1 MKKIFC
7 LLLTLIYVFSIQSS
21 YAAESDTNYAQIA
34 ETDEDILYTNALVSD
49 EAIRKE
55 LAGSIVFLAGNTNV
69 LVDGK
74 LEDVLNGEIEIL
86 ASEDGILVPADFIAE
101 KYNLTQSRN
110 NKSVTLSLK
119 NSTDAVFN
127 VGSDKARINGKEIML
142 TAVPVISDG
151 VVMLPMRDIAQQ
163 FLKKNVIW
171 SDTRKLLIVADGK
184 LPFEEDNEEYIRNT
198 AWLISYNLPTGKQ
211 VVERVK
217 TNNPGKK
224 HPRIL
229 CNEDTFERLR
239 TLVKEDENA
248 AKWYEVVKKAA
259 DKMLDEKPVK
269 YEILDGRTM
278 LEVSRTVYNRIQH
291 LGLMYQITED
301 MKYAKRGWLEM
312 RAACRFPD
320 WNAGRHFLDTAE
332 MMAGVAIGYDWLY
345 DALTTAQRKEIVN
358 AIVNKGLMATRNAF
372 YKVGNYWW
380 VTGNNNWTAVCNG
393 GSMVAALAVA
403 DEVRGTICEEVF
415 DNTLKSIRYILDT
428 YIPEGANQEGVG
440 YWTYQTAYLV
450 NMLASMDSALGTDYG
465 LFNAPGVSDS
475 AHYAMYMVG
484 PKGSFNLNDDGVG
497 YFNSPE
503 LLWYANKL
511 GDSSVAE
518 HRINSLNTNTPTPR
532 DLIFYNPDIISE
544 DKELSLNK
552 LYSAA
557 GTAVLRSSWE
567 DNGIF
572 FGLHGGDNNVNH
584 SHLDAGTFVFDMLGE
599 RWADDIGKDDYNLP
613 GYNDFAY
620 GRWTYYALKA
630 EGHNTLMI
638 NPGRETDQIVKSV
651 STFERV
657 EGTEKEAVAVVNLK
671 PAYDKKVNKLLRG
684 VKLFNNRQ
692 NVLIQ
697 DEISCKSAAEIY
709 WFMHTSA
716 KVAIAEDGKSAIL
729 EKNGK
734 KIWAGLQADSEA
746 KFTLLAAKP
755 LPSSPN
761 PKGQYSFSGYKKL
774 AVHFEQVKDV
784 TLRITFIPLMD
795 ETPSAANLAPVTAIN
810 SWMLEEGQKDL
821 PVLENIQVDGKPL
834 DEFNPDLYSY
844 KYKLNITQTQ
854 VPKLSAEFDE
864 DRYTVNIV
872 QADRLPGIAKIV
884 VTDKKNPENK
894 ILYTIDMK
902 YEISSVDLEGM
913 KQITIKS
920 ATASDVPE
928 PQNPPAATIDGN
940 LATRWA
946 SQGEQWIMYD
956 LGAVY
961 ELSALSIA
969 YNKGSERM
977 YRIKIL
983 TSTDGEN
990 WEEFF
995 SGESSG
1001 KTNDYETFA
1010 LHGRKARWI
1019 RIDTSG
1025 NSENLWNGIT
1035 EFAVFSN

>member
-1 MKKIFC
+1 
-7 LLLTLIYVFSIQSS
+7 
-21 YAAESDTNYAQIA
+21 
-34 ETDEDILYTNALVSD
+34 
-49 EAIRKE
+49 
-55 LAGSIVFLAGNTNV
+55 
-69 LVDGK
+69 
-74 LEDVLNGEIEIL
+74 
-86 ASEDGILVPADFIAE
+86 
-101 KYNLTQSRN
+101 
-110 NKSVTLSLK
+110 LSLK
-119 NSTDAVFN
+119 NSTNAVFTI
-127 VGSDKARINGKEIML
+127 GSDKARINGKEIVL
-142 TAVPVISDG
+142 TAVPTIIEG
-151 VVMLPMRDIAQQ
+151 VVMLPMRDIAEQ

-171 SDTRKLLIVADGK
+171 SDARKLLIVADGK

-211 VVERVK
+211 VVERLK
-217 TNNPGKK
+217 LNNPDKK

-229 CNEDTFERLR
+229 CTAETFERLK
-239 TLVKEDENA
+239 TLVKKDENA
-248 AKWYEVVKKAA
+248 AKWYEVVKKTA
-259 DKMLDEKPVK
+259 DKTLNEKPVK

-278 LEVSRTVYNRIQH
+278 LDVSRTVYNRMQH
-291 LGLMYQITED
+291 LGLMYQITGD
-301 MKYAKRGWLEM
+301 VKYAKRGWLEM
-312 RAACRFPD
+312 KAACRFPD

-332 MMAGVAIGYDWLY
+332 MMMGVAIGYDWLY
-345 DALTTAQRKEIVN
+345 ETLTVAQRKEIVN
-358 AIVNKGLMATRNAF
+358 AIVNKGLMATKNAF

-393 GSMVAALAVA
+393 GSMAAALVVA

-465 LFNAPGVSDS
+465 LFNAPGVPDS

-497 YFNSPE
+497 YFNCPE
-503 LLWYANKL
+503 MFWYANKL
-511 GDSSVAE
+511 NDSSIAE
-518 HRINSLNTNTPTPR
+518 HRINTLKTNAPTPR
-532 DLIFYNPDIISE
+532 DLIFYNPDIMS
-544 DKELSLNK
+544 DDNELSLDK

-572 FGLHGGDNNVNH
+572 FGLHGGDNNVPH
-584 SHLDAGTFVFDMLGE
+584 AHLDAGTFVFDMLGE
-599 RWADDIGKDDYNLP
+599 RWADDIGKDNYFLP
-613 GYNDFAY
+613 GYNDFTYA
-620 GRWTYYALKA
+620 RWTYYALKA

-638 NPGRETDQIVKSV
+638 NPSKETDQVVKSV
-651 STFERV
+651 STFERI
-657 EGTEKEAVAVVNLK
+657 EGTEKEAVAVVDLK
-671 PAYDKKVNKLLRG
+671 PAYEKKVNKLQRG

-692 NVLIQ
+692 NILIQ
-697 DEISCKSAAEIY
+697 DEISCKSASEIY

-716 KVAIAEDGKSAIL
+716 KITISEDGKSAIL

-734 KIWAGLQADSEA
+734 QIWAGLQADNDARFIE
-746 KFTLLAAKP
+746 LAAKP

-761 PKGQYSFSGYKKL
+761 PKGQYNFSGYRKL

-795 ETPSAANLAPVTAIN
+795 AAPSVDDLSPVTAIE
-810 SWMLEEGQKDL
+810 SWELETGEKEL
-821 PVLENIQVDGKPL
+821 PVIKNILLDNNPL
-834 DEFNPDLYSY
+834 SSFNPDSYSY
-844 KYKLNITQTQ
+844 KYKLDITQTQ
-854 VPKLSAEFDE
+854 IPEVSAEFDTE
-864 DRYTVNIV
+864 RYTVNV
-872 QADRLPGIAKIV
+872 MQADRLPGIAKIV

-902 YEISSVDLEGM
+902 YEISSVELDGM
-913 KQITIKS
+913 KQIDIKS
-920 ATASDVPE
+920 ATASAVPE

-956 LGAVY
+956 LGTVY
-961 ELSALSIA
+961 ELSALSLA
-969 YNKGSERM
+969 YNKGTERM

-995 SGESSG
+995 SGESTG

-1035 EFAVFSN
+1035 EFAVFSK